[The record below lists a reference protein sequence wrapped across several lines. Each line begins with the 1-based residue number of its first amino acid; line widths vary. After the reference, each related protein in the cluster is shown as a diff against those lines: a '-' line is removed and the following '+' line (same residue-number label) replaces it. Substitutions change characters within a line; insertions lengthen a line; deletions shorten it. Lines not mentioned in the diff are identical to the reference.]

1 MLPQVP
7 REVSQLISAATLLTG
22 IILMTASPALIQGCA
37 LIGLSVWIMLISES
51 ILLGKVQTEMHSV
64 LQKLQ
69 AKREHEVEELL
80 YFLRYSK
87 ICSSP
92 LESIESA
99 TRFIKQLPHPGVILG
114 PALGIICAN
123 KNFTSTLGRPAGS
136 LDGKPAHVI
145 NDNVVMSNIGD
156 IVSKP
161 QYESRPAHSLRYV
174 YKHADGSNI
183 FGSLHVIKME
193 DGCFFMMFHPDSDN
207 IVSQE
212 ELESM
217 LGY

>member
-1 MLPQVP
+1 MIPKIP
-7 REVSQLISAATLLTG
+7 REASQFLSALTLLTG
-22 IILMTASPALIQGCA
+22 IHLMTGTSALIEGCA
-37 LIGLSVWIMLISES
+37 LIGVSVWIMLISES
-51 ILLGKVQTEMHSV
+51 ILLGKVQTEMTRAIQNMS
-64 LQKLQ
+64 
-69 AKREHEVEELL
+69 AKRDHEIEELL
-80 YFLRYSK
+80 YFLRHSK

-99 TRFIKQLPHPGVILG
+99 TRFIMNLPHPGVILG

-123 KNFTSTLGRPAGS
+123 KKFTSILGRPAGS

-145 NDNVVMSNIGD
+145 NDNVVMSSIGD
-156 IVSKP
+156 LVNKP
-161 QYESRPAHSLRYV
+161 EHENSPAHSLRYV

-183 FGSLHVIKME
+183 FGSLHVIKMD
-193 DGCFFMMFHPDSDN
+193 DGCFFIMFHPDSDN

-217 LGY
+217 LGC

>member
-22 IILMTASPALIQGCA
+22 IILMTATPALIQGCA
-37 LIGLSVWIMLISES
+37 LIGLSVWVMLISES
-51 ILLGKVQTEMHSV
+51 ILLGKVQTEMQNV

-99 TRFIKQLPHPGVILG
+99 TRFMSQLPHPGVILG

-123 KNFTSTLGRPAGS
+123 KKFTSVLGRPVGS

-145 NDNVVMSNIGD
+145 NDNVVMSRVGELVNRPEHEN
-156 IVSKP
+156 S
-161 QYESRPAHSLRYV
+161 PAHSLRYV

-183 FGSLHVIKME
+183 FGSLHVVKMD
-193 DGCFFMMFHPDSDN
+193 DGCFFMMFHPDADN
-207 IVSQE
+207 IVNQE

-217 LGY
+217 LSC